1 MHCFEK
7 CKLDLDMGWDGN
19 ERRGANLSDFLQIV
33 LPNFYQAN
41 ILTLI
46 KSVDWP
52 QVYEGKSIKEVI
64 KDNVG

>member
-7 CKLDLDMGWDGN
+7 CELDLDMGWDGN

-33 LPNFYQAN
+33 LPNLYQAN

-52 QVYEGKSIKEVI
+52 QVYVGKSIKEVI